1 MPIKFL
7 VSGGGGGGR
16 GWFFLEG
23 GVEVPI
29 LFRKAYNPATLL
41 TF

>member
-7 VSGGGGGGR
+7 VSGGGVVG
-16 GWFFLEG
+16 FLEGG

-29 LFRKAYNPATLL
+29 VDAGIFPIKGARKP
-41 TF
+41 